1 MNIPLDVLVRAEA
14 AMKMLR
20 EVADPLLTGP
30 QYMEALRSWSLFQY
44 HVKAIAEQ
52 VSVEVQS

>member
-30 QYMEALRSWSLFQY
+30 QYMEALRSWSAFQA
-44 HVKAIAEQ
+44 HVKCITEQ
-52 VSVEVQS
+52 VAVEVQS

>member
-1 MNIPLDVLVRAEA
+1 MNIPLVVLVRAES

-30 QYMEALRSWSLFQY
+30 QYMEALRSWSSFQA
-44 HVKAIAEQ
+44 HVKCITEKID
-52 VSVEVQS
+52 VEVQA